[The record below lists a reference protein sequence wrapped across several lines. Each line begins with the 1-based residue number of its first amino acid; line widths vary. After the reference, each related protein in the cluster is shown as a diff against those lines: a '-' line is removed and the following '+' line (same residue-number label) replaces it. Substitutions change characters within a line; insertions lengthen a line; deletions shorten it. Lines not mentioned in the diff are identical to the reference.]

1 MKRRRYIEATVE
13 ADWIDYLGHV
23 TYLQYQRVADRATDA
38 LWHEITDGRSNEA
51 RAGAEFAIVDL
62 QVRYRR
68 ELNLGDRIVIE
79 TRVVGYDSKR
89 MAVQHE
95 VLRGE
100 EVCCRLAFVAVS
112 FHLSDRKV
120 RDFPAYVLEH
130 LARLY
135 DPLPE
140 APLPALR
147 IPHPA

>member
-1 MKRRRYIEATVE
+1 VKRRRYIEATIGPGS
-13 ADWIDYLGHV
+13 IDYLGHM
-23 TYLQYQRVADRATDA
+23 TYLEYQRMADLATDA
-38 LWHEITDGRSNEA
+38 LWAELTEERDTET

-68 ELNLGDRIVIE
+68 ELNLGDRVVIE

-100 EVCCRLAFVAVS
+100 EVCCRLTFVAVS

-120 RDFPAYVLEH
+120 RNFPPYVLEH
-130 LARLY
+130 LAQLY

-140 APLPALR
+140 APMPALR